1 MSHQR
6 TARWRL
12 LPVLLLAT
20 VLSPLPSSLAGGEEE
35 YVVGVDDV
43 LHIQVWDN
51 KDLDQDVPVRAD
63 GKISFPLAGEVQAS
77 GLTVPQLTNLLTAK
91 LSKSVRNP
99 NVSVIVKEMR
109 SYRVHF
115 VGEVGKPGVYPIQV
129 GTPLLHAVTL
139 AGGPA
144 EGADLSAAY
153 VVRGDKRILVD
164 LRRLLQEG
172 DLSQNIPL
180 QTGDTV
186 VVPKIAASS
195 NPQDVLERRVYILGK
210 VQKPGVYALRQEL
223 PILHAI
229 FLAGGLVEPE
239 ANLSG
244 VYVIRGKERIAVD
257 LRRLIQKGDLSQN
270 VMIRPED
277 TVVVPEGGTL
287 QSSVFIMGE
296 ITKPGSYPQ
305 AEALTLMKL
314 VSLAG
319 GFTRFAAPSRITII
333 RENGVADQNSKKHQI
348 RLRVNFSAIQRNPK
362 DNPDLTLEP
371 GDVVVV
377 PETLF

>member
-333 RENGVADQNSKKHQI
+333 RENGVADQNSKKQQI

>member
-1 MSHQR
+1 MSQQR
-6 TARWRL
+6 KARWRL
-12 LPVLLLAT
+12 LPVLLLVA
-20 VLSPLPSSLAGGEEE
+20 VLASLPSLAWGEEE

-43 LHIQVWDN
+43 LHIQVWDH
-51 KDLDQDVPVRAD
+51 KDLDQEVPVRAD

-77 GLTVPQLTNLLTAK
+77 GLTVPQLTTLLTAR

-115 VGEVGKPGVYPIQV
+115 VGQVLRPGVYPIQAR
-129 GTPLLHAVTL
+129 TPLLQAVTL
-139 AGGPA
+139 AGGPV
-144 EGADLSAAY
+144 EGADLSATY
-153 VVRGDKRILVD
+153 VVRGDKRIPVD

-172 DLSQNIPL
+172 DLSQNVPL

-210 VQKPGVYALRQEL
+210 VQKPGIYAVRQEL
-223 PILHAI
+223 PILQAI
-229 FLAGGLVEPE
+229 FLAGGMVEPE
-239 ANLSG
+239 ANLSR
-244 VYVIRGKERIAVD
+244 VYVIRGKERIAID

-277 TVVVPEGGTL
+277 TIVVPEGGTL

-319 GFTRFAAPSRITII
+319 GFTKFAAPGRITII
-333 RENGVADQNSKKHQI
+333 RENGVADKNGKKQQI
-348 RLRVNFSAIQRNPK
+348 RLSVNFNAIQRNPK
-362 DNPDLTLEP
+362 DNPDIAVEP

>member
-1 MSHQR
+1 MSQQR
-6 TARWRL
+6 KARWRL

-20 VLSPLPSSLAGGEEE
+20 VLSPLPSSLAWGEEE

-43 LHIQVWDN
+43 LHIQVWDH
-51 KDLDQDVPVRAD
+51 KDLDQEVPVRAD

-77 GLTVPQLTNLLTAK
+77 GLTVPQLTNLLTAR

-115 VGEVGKPGVYPIQV
+115 VGQVLRPGVYPIQAR
-129 GTPLLHAVTL
+129 TPLLQAVTL
-139 AGGPA
+139 AGGPV

-153 VVRGDKRILVD
+153 VVRGDKRIPVD

-172 DLSQNIPL
+172 DLSQNVPL

-210 VQKPGVYALRQEL
+210 VQKPGIYAVRQEL
-223 PILHAI
+223 PILQAI
-229 FLAGGLVEPE
+229 FLAGGMVEPE

-244 VYVIRGKERIAVD
+244 VYVIRGKERIAID

-277 TVVVPEGGTL
+277 TIVVPEGGTL

-319 GFTRFAAPSRITII
+319 GFTKFAAPGRITII
-333 RENGVADQNSKKHQI
+333 RENGVADKNGKKQQI
-348 RLRVNFSAIQRNPK
+348 RLSVNFNAIQRNPK
-362 DNPDLTLEP
+362 DNPDIAVEP

>member
-1 MSHQR
+1 MSQQR
-6 TARWRL
+6 TARQQ
-12 LPVLLLAT
+12 LPLVLLLVA
-20 VLSPLPSSLAGGEEE
+20 VLALLPPPAWGEE

-43 LHIQVWDN
+43 LHIRVWDH
-51 KDLDQDVPVRAD
+51 KDLDQEVPVRAD

-77 GLTVPQLTNLLTAK
+77 GLTVPQLTNLLTTR

-99 NVSVIVKEMR
+99 SVSVIVKEMR

-115 VGEVGKPGVYPIQV
+115 VGQVVKPGVYPITA
-129 GTPLLHAVTL
+129 GTPLLQAVTL

-153 VVRGDKRILVD
+153 VVRGDKRIPVD

-172 DLSQNIPL
+172 DLSQNVPL

-210 VQKPGVYALRQEL
+210 VQKPGVYAIRQEF
-223 PILHAI
+223 PILQAI
-229 FLAGGLVEPE
+229 FLAGGLIEPE

-277 TVVVPEGGTL
+277 TIVVPDGGTL

-319 GFTRFAAPSRITII
+319 GFTKFAAPSRITVI
-333 RENGVADQNSKKHQI
+333 RENGAADGNGTKQKI
-348 RLRVNFSAIQRNPK
+348 RLSVNFNAIQRNPK
-362 DNPDLTLEP
+362 DNPDIALEP
-371 GDVVVV
+371 GDVVVI

>member
-1 MSHQR
+1 MSQQR
-6 TARWRL
+6 KACWQ
-12 LPVLLLAT
+12 LPLVLLLVA
-20 VLSPLPSSLAGGEEE
+20 VLAPLPSLAWGEEE

-43 LHIQVWDN
+43 LRIRVWDH
-51 KDLDQDVPVRAD
+51 KDLDQELPVRAD

-77 GLTVPQLTNLLTAK
+77 GLTISHLTNLLTER

-115 VGEVGKPGVYPIQV
+115 VGQVVKPGVYPITA
-129 GTPLLHAVTL
+129 GTPLLQAVTL

-153 VVRGDKRILVD
+153 VVRDNKRIPVD
-164 LRRLLQEG
+164 LHKLLQEG
-172 DLSQNIPL
+172 NLSQNIPL
-180 QTGDTV
+180 RTGDTV
-186 VVPKIAASS
+186 VVPKMAASG
-195 NPQDVLERRVYILGK
+195 NPQEIPERRIYILGK
-210 VQKPGVYALRQEL
+210 VQKPGVYAVRQEV

-244 VYVIRGKERIAVD
+244 IYVIRGKERIPVD

-277 TVVVPEGGTL
+277 TIVIPEGGTL

-296 ITKPGSYPQ
+296 IVKPGSYPQ

-319 GFTRFAAPSRITII
+319 GFSRFAAPSRITII
-333 RENGVADQNSKKHQI
+333 RENGVTDANGKKQKI
-348 RLRVNFSAIQRNPK
+348 RLSVSFSAIQRNPR
-362 DNPDLTLEP
+362 DNPDIALEP